1 MSVVVVVVAPATVV
15 APAAVVPPAAAV
27 VPPAEVVAPEAAV
40 PPAAVLVGAAVVST
54 VVVDNVVVVISVQ
67 VGHVVGG
74 SQFPS
79 FPQRG
84 FSVESNSYPLE
95 KQVLVCKITF
105 PKICPLSLPAPVT

>member
-1 MSVVVVVVAPATVV
+1 MSVVVVVAPATVV

-27 VPPAEVVAPEAAV
+27 VPPPAEVVAPEAAV

-105 PKICPLSLPAPVT
+105 QKICPLSLPAPVT